1 MALVPYNIP
10 NVDERL
16 EEIITTQFRDQ
27 PVIHKFL
34 RLWTA
39 EVEDLF
45 VVWQS
50 LAQDRDIDSA
60 TGDVLDIIGR
70 IVGQERTIVGADL
83 YDFFGFRGHIQALGF
98 GDTYV
103 EGVGGRWW
111 SLGAPMGG
119 NVTLDDGQYRLLI
132 KARIMRNTSRGTPE
146 DMLRYI
152 QFVFGVEGKFTWN
165 EGAMARVGVGR
176 KLSNFEKAL
185 IAAEFTFQKYPTYYS
200 PKPLGVGLELF
211 EYDSLGTL
219 GFIGTPNAK
228 GMITLSN
235 PTFDGGVFG
244 SVKYFS
250 EIQSQPPTYEA
261 DFTKSAVLPAN
272 INFTRASTA
281 TYFGSDGVLK
291 TAAINEPVFEYDDKG
306 VFVGWRLEESRTNLA
321 TYSGSMTTAT
331 AWGDMLGVAVSPN
344 TTEIVPDGTKTS
356 AFVQQTTAHTSHR
369 MRRNSGTAYTTG
381 SVYTLSTFMKSSGKR
396 YAGIW
401 AFSSRFGENQ
411 IGVFDLQ
418 NGVVRDVAGGCTAQ
432 IQSVGNGWYRCSITT
447 IPATS
452 TGTSGSDLCVLY
464 SDDGSTSSYTAA
476 NETDGVLVWGGQIE
490 VGGAVS
496 SYIPTIASA
505 VTRAAEVPRSSP
517 LALPFD
523 GFTAYVECSRTNT
536 LGQYPLMFS
545 DAPTSLGNYVGS
557 RLWPSIYYVGST
569 EGVRTGSLNLPQLR
583 ETMRL
588 AFTASNVPSLNRAAV
603 NGVLSPEMVI
613 TPGTVNFSQRN
624 ILKIGATNSAAQG
637 TFYIKKY
644 AIYTTVFSEDQL
656 NYLTYA
662 G

>member
-119 NVTLDDGQYRLLI
+119 NVTLDDEQYRLLI

-219 GFIGTPNAK
+219 GFVGTPNAK

-250 EIQSQPPTYEA
+250 EIPRQPPTYEA
-261 DFTKSAVLPAN
+261 DFTKSEVLPAN
-272 INFTRASTA
+272 LNFARASTA
-281 TYFGSDGVLK
+281 TYIGPDGKLK
-291 TAAINEPVFEYDDKG
+291 VAAINEPRFEYTPEG
-306 VFVGWRLEESRTNLA
+306 VFKGWLLEESRTNVLLQSSNLSNTTSWQKGSSLNITASADDWWSIANTKENTNSSSLSQTCPSTSKVA
-321 TYSGSMTTAT
+321 TVSLDVKKGTTQQTYILLGFNGLENTGRILVNLDTGVSSVTDRTGVVTEDMMTHKMEKTIDGWRVT
-331 AWGDMLGVAVSPN
+331 LTIDISSTSVAVSNLRCTLYAGGLVTSQP
-344 TTEIVPDGTKTS
+344 IGT
-356 AFVQQTTAHTSHR
+356 V
-369 MRRNSGTAYTTG
+369 
-381 SVYTLSTFMKSSGKR
+381 FMKNVQL
-396 YAGIW
+396 
-401 AFSSRFGENQ
+401 E
-411 IGVFDLQ
+411 
-418 NGVVRDVAGGCTAQ
+418 
-432 IQSVGNGWYRCSITT
+432 
-447 IPATS
+447 
-452 TGTSGSDLCVLY
+452 
-464 SDDGSTSSYTAA
+464 
-476 NETDGVLVWGGQIE
+476 E
-490 VGGAVS
+490 AVSAS
-496 SYIPTIASA
+496 SYIPTTTSTVVRAS
-505 VTRAAEVPRSSP
+505 EVPRSNALS
-517 LALPFD
+517 LPFD
-523 GFTAYVECSRTNT
+523 GFTAYVECTRTNT
-536 LGQYPLMFS
+536 IGQYPLMFS
-545 DAPTSLGNYVGS
+545 DAPNSLGNYIGS

-569 EGVRTGSLNLPQLR
+569 EGVRTGSLNLPPIG

-588 AFTASNVPSLNRAAV
+588 AFTASNVPALNRAAV

-613 TPGTVNFSQRN
+613 NPGTVNFSQRN